1 MREDDGARSLRMPV
15 IAEDLKTVLGLDGVL
30 IVSGGDPVWAVLWI
44 LDDLVLLQERKKEIR
59 TTVQQRRIG
68 QSQNAD
74 VV

>member
-30 IVSGGDPVWAVLWI
+30 IVSGGDPVWAVLWV

-59 TTVQQRRIG
+59 ATV
-68 QSQNAD
+68 
-74 VV
+74 